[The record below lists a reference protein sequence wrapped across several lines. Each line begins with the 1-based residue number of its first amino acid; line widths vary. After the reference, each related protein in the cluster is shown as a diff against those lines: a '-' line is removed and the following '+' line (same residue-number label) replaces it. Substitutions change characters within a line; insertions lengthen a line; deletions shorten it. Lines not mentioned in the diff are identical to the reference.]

1 VKGGL
6 TSFIA
11 WSMKDFM
18 RNVISSIGKEQ
29 KVLVKGFHCMFELK
43 VIH

>member
-1 VKGGL
+1 MKGGL

-18 RNVISSIGKEQ
+18 RNVSSIGKEQ